1 MKIIADIGS
10 NFYST
15 SDLLRAIKV
24 CSICGADVFKIQY
37 LDMHGVSRSK
47 LYDLDRIK
55 AECDEHGLEFMA
67 SVFDPM
73 DVEVL
78 NPYVERW
85 KIASCEAKH
94 FPLLRMVERTNKPVI
109 VSTGA
114 YDNFDHLFSVFIP
127 ENVTLLVC
135 ESEYPSRRMNLKDI
149 DNFIEQ
155 YDCDVGLSDH
165 SADVYTTAWAAQ
177 RLFGINVV
185 EKHVNPLEYAS
196 TQDGGIFALNGRDF
210 YRYCHFLKTGNYDKR
225 EIWPSLPRRNPVAL
239 IEIDPGDRLEYGV
252 NWSFERSISADDKN
266 ELFDTNDGIMYA
278 ISKILSGTVIHA
290 RDIGI

>member
-10 NFYST
+10 NFYTT
-15 SDLLRAIKV
+15 SDLLRSIKV

-55 AECDEHGLEFMA
+55 GECDEHGIEFLA

-78 NPYVERW
+78 NPYVDRW

-109 VSTGA
+109 ISTGA
-114 YDNFDHLFSVFIP
+114 YDNFDHVFGVFLP
-127 ENVTLLVC
+127 ENVTLLAC
-135 ESEYPSRRMNLKDI
+135 ESEYPSRRMNLKDVEI
-149 DNFIEQ
+149 FTEM
-155 YDCDVGLSDH
+155 YECDVGLSDH

-185 EKHVNPLEYAS
+185 EKHVNPLELTTTPDS
-196 TQDGGIFALNGRDF
+196 GIFSLNGRDF

-225 EIWPSLPRRNPVAL
+225 EIALDLPRRNACSL
-239 IEIDPGDRLEYGV
+239 KEIHPGDRLEYGV
-252 NWSFERSISADDKN
+252 NWSFERSISTDDKN
-266 ELFDTNDGIMYA
+266 EMFDCNDGIMYA
-278 ISKILSGTVIHA
+278 ISKIMTGSVINA